1 MCKMENKII
10 TLFKKVLIDE
20 EDLRKFHKKEN
31 EIITRAIG
39 IVLESR
45 GYVFDNSDD
54 LNTFISNEMC
64 FLKRATKGYPIN
76 YELYANL
83 KNGEN
88 IAVFDV
94 RTKITDSN
102 IEKIIKIK
110 TLKLLNN

>member
-1 MCKMENKII
+1 MENKII
-10 TLFKKVLIDE
+10 TLFKKGIIDE

-54 LNTFISNEMC
+54 LNTFISNEIC
-64 FLKRATKGYPIN
+64 FLKQAIKGYPLN
-76 YELYANL
+76 FDLYANF

-88 IAVFDV
+88 IIVFKIQ
-94 RTKITDSN
+94 TKITDSN

>member
-1 MCKMENKII
+1 MKNKII
-10 TLFKKVLIDE
+10 TLFKE
-20 EDLRKFHKKEN
+20 
-31 EIITRAIG
+31 
-39 IVLESR
+39 
-45 GYVFDNSDD
+45 
-54 LNTFISNEMC
+54 
-64 FLKRATKGYPIN
+64 GYPIN

>member
-1 MCKMENKII
+1 MCKMKNKII
-10 TLFKKVLIDE
+10 TL
-20 EDLRKFHKKEN
+20 
-31 EIITRAIG
+31 
-39 IVLESR
+39 
-45 GYVFDNSDD
+45 
-54 LNTFISNEMC
+54 
-64 FLKRATKGYPIN
+64 
-76 YELYANL
+76 L